1 MGHAATI
8 ASEKRMARI
17 EDDQLNLSNL
27 VSVLD
32 VDTLAIVS
40 SLFAIEFFQVH
51 GELHWSSVES
61 VEQRSF
67 KMEFTRAA

>member
-17 EDDQLNLSNL
+17 ENDQLNLSNL
-27 VSVLD
+27 ISVLD
-32 VDTLAIVS
+32 EDTLAIVS
-40 SLFAIEFFQVH
+40 SLFVIEFFQVD
-51 GELHWSSVES
+51 GELHWSSVEF

>member
-17 EDDQLNLSNL
+17 ENDQLNLSNL
-27 VSVLD
+27 ISVLD
-32 VDTLAIVS
+32 EDTLAIVS
-40 SLFAIEFFQVH
+40 SLFVIEFFQVD
-51 GELHWSSVES
+51 GELHWSSVGF